1 MKKILSAVLVLML
14 LIPTAMAE
22 VDLSALSFDELVA
35 LRQQVNKEITTRPEW
50 KEVTVPA
57 GLWKVGEDIPAG
69 KWTISAAPGSWPWVT
84 IGDAL
89 NALGTEV
96 DELSSIIS
104 SYDPLMSKTH
114 SFYEQLHGQYPES
127 FVATLT
133 EGLYVY
139 IQNGTTIFSPY
150 VGRPSLGF

>member
-1 MKKILSAVLVLML
+1 MKRILSVVLVLML
-14 LIPTAMAE
+14 LTPAAMAD

-35 LRQQVNKEITTRPEW
+35 LRQQVNQEITKRPEW

-96 DELSSIIS
+96 DTWSSTIS
-104 SYDPLMSKTH
+104 SYDTLISKTH
-114 SFYEQLHGQYPES
+114 SYYEQSHGQYPES

-133 EGLYVY
+133 DGLYVY
-139 IQNGTTIFSPY
+139 IENGATIFSPY